1 MSQNRSKQN
10 QIHPLLEEDA
20 EEILSN
26 PERYSNNE
34 PQRVGIESE
43 FAVLNGEEPASD
55 DKRDEAI
62 KDLEFAEEE
71 LGAAMAE
78 TQTPPMQLESLQQ
91 MENALGE
98 RYNQLA
104 EEMAEQGLSLIR
116 YGTHPFTDVD
126 DIQTTDKD
134 RYDVLVDT
142 FDDLREQ
149 HIGELPMF
157 GEEEQ
162 IDPNTAAIP
171 AAICS
176 TQTNI
181 QAESW
186 EDAVEKN
193 NYAAMTLPY
202 AIALSGNSRI
212 IEGKDTGFADTRMQL
227 WEMNYNTDETPAKV
241 GPLDGYVDDTEDYLS
256 RLGIFFEDDGEDP
269 DHFGDAIGEH
279 WKDVRIKVEEEEQQG
294 GTKEHY
300 IVTEIRP
307 LSMQPSVAEETAVHG
322 FMIGRIAYAQE
333 NEEELTPYDEVLE
346 NREKAMKQGL
356 SVDQMVYNKNGQVV
370 RADTDTVLREEI
382 DKARKGLEELSID
395 DPGYMDLLE
404 ERIEYG
410 TPADRSAEIY
420 NRLSSN
426 GSTQEEAL
434 KQALAID
441 DGAVWDSQNPMETH
455 YSSQ

>member
-1 MSQNRSKQN
+1 
-10 QIHPLLEEDA
+10 
-20 EEILSN
+20 
-26 PERYSNNE
+26 
-34 PQRVGIESE
+34 
-43 FAVLNGEEPASD
+43 
-55 DKRDEAI
+55 
-62 KDLEFAEEE
+62 
-71 LGAAMAE
+71 
-78 TQTPPMQLESLQQ
+78 
-91 MENALGE
+91 
-98 RYNQLA
+98 
-104 EEMAEQGLSLIR
+104 
-116 YGTHPFTDVD
+116 
-126 DIQTTDKD
+126 
-134 RYDVLVDT
+134 
-142 FDDLREQ
+142 
-149 HIGELPMF
+149 
-157 GEEEQ
+157 
-162 IDPNTAAIP
+162 
-171 AAICS
+171 
-176 TQTNI
+176 
-181 QAESW
+181 
-186 EDAVEKN
+186 
-193 NYAAMTLPY
+193 
-202 AIALSGNSRI
+202 
-212 IEGKDTGFADTRMQL
+212 L

-279 WKDVRIKVEEEEQQG
+279 WKDVRIKVEEEEQPG

-356 SVDQMVYNKNGQVV
+356 SADQMVYNKNGQVV

-441 DGAVWDSQNPMETH
+441 DSAVWDSQNPMETH